1 MVGLILG
8 LIAGLILLSWKYVDD
23 VDYMDKNHPD
33 YKREEF
39 LNWDREN
46 DNWDDNKS
54 HTENF

>member
-33 YKREEF
+33 YKGEEF

>member
-33 YKREEF
+33 YKGEEF
-39 LNWDREN
+39 LNWDRKN
-46 DNWDDNKS
+46 DDWNKT
-54 HTENF
+54 HTEDEI

>member
-33 YKREEF
+33 YKGEEF

-54 HTENF
+54 HTEKF

>member
-8 LIAGLILLSWKYVDD
+8 LIAGLILLSWKYVDG

-33 YKREEF
+33 YKGEEF